1 MLKKMRFA
9 ILFDMFVNP
18 GFKVMTCFANV
29 PRATASS
36 SKFL

>member
-1 MLKKMRFA
+1 MRFA

-29 PRATASS
+29 PRATARS

>member
-1 MLKKMRFA
+1 MLKKMRSA
-9 ILFDMFVNP
+9 ILFDMFLNP
-18 GFKVMTCFANV
+18 CFKVMTCFANV

>member
-1 MLKKMRFA
+1 MLKKIRSA
-9 ILFDMFVNP
+9 ILFEMFLNP